1 MVTIPCSLTLILIW
15 EAISLDVIYTWLS
28 TTFKPVFDFMTI
40 LWSSIPGPVML
51 IFGLFFGFA
60 VGLAILQRLTS

>member
-1 MVTIPCSLTLILIW
+1 M
-15 EAISLDVIYTWLS
+15 DVIYAWFT
-28 TTFKPVFDFMTI
+28 TTFKPVFDFMSI
-40 LWSSIPGPVML
+40 LWSAIPGPVVL